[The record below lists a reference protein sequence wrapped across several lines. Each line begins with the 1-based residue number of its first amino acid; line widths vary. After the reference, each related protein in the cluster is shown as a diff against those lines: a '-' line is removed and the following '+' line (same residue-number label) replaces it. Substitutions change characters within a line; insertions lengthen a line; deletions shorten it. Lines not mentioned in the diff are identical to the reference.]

1 MATAQ
6 SDCEIESRGVTSS
19 QAATC
24 LPFVSAA
31 ELSRRALPK
40 TKAESLP
47 TARGR
52 QLHRL
57 KHHIFLLAAGVGG
70 NQRPHFSDFLS
81 FLVEK
86 NSVSRH
92 EKFSAVQWCS
102 KIKLV
107 GKSRV
112 AFARNAYCLRK
123 MLKKWADEI
132 ALTLRLQTS
141 SDSVQLFEDRDDP
154 TSNVFIEVFEDFIDA
169 SFTKAP

>member
-1 MATAQ
+1 METN
-6 SDCEIESRGVTSS
+6 
-19 QAATC
+19 
-24 LPFVSAA
+24 
-31 ELSRRALPK
+31 
-40 TKAESLP
+40 
-47 TARGR
+47 
-52 QLHRL
+52 
-57 KHHIFLLAAGVGG
+57 HIFLLAAGVGG
-70 NQRPHFSDFLS
+70 NQRSHFSDFLS

-92 EKFSAVQWCS
+92 EKLSAVQWCS

-154 TSNVFIEVFEDFIDA
+154 TSNVFIEVFEDLIDA

>member
-1 MATAQ
+1 M
-6 SDCEIESRGVTSS
+6 
-19 QAATC
+19 
-24 LPFVSAA
+24 
-31 ELSRRALPK
+31 
-40 TKAESLP
+40 KAN
-47 TARGR
+47 
-52 QLHRL
+52 
-57 KHHIFLLAAGVGG
+57 HIFLLAARVDG

-141 SDSVQLFEDRDDP
+141 SDSVQLFEDRDNP
-154 TSNVFIEVFEDFIDA
+154 TSKVFIEVFEGFIDA